1 MRKMGDDNTTGV
13 ESMETYHCLN
23 HASTYLGNCPY
34 IEHCPI
40 IRRVYNTAKC
50 FRVLL
55 LLELANLAIPPAKK
69 YSGRNWRFPKWTFK
83 KPTSQELLPYYKRP
97 KGGKGQ
103 LRHSGAL
110 LLPLS
115 LAVISVPRFFP
126 AFFAGKVARFFP
138 PSVRECIEGGGGGGH
153 LKKWRIVYIYRR

>member
-1 MRKMGDDNTTGV
+1 MGDGNTTGS
-13 ESMETYHCLN
+13 EIMETHHCIN
-23 HASTYLGNCPY
+23 HASTYLGNCPF
-34 IEHCPI
+34 IEHCQI

-55 LLELANLAIPPAKK
+55 LLELANLAILPAKK

-110 LLPLS
+110 FPPLPLCGNF
-115 LAVISVPRFFP
+115 LPPFFP
-126 AFFAGKVARFFP
+126 AFFCGESRSVFS
-138 PSVRECIEGGGGGGH
+138 PSGRECIEGGGGGH
-153 LKKWRIVYIYRR
+153 LKKWRIV